1 MSKLMGK
8 YLPWMALSLSLA
20 ACSNSNDASPEK
32 KTVTRVNIPDNEF
45 KPVALENTISDLI
58 EEIGKTDARSLQL
71 GVVLKNLTGY
81 WEPVKIGANRA
92 IGELQVSGVVVAPS
106 QGTEDENLA
115 EQIDILQKQQQDGYD
130 GYGVAP
136 LADSVTDEI
145 NTMVDSGRP
154 VVTLDSDQ
162 VNSERQLYLGTINH
176 EAGAQAAQT
185 LVDLLKGGG
194 GTVII
199 LGHDDEP
206 SWPDGYNRSMGAK
219 GILEK
224 AGYTVNLHKTNWNDG
239 GEQLDVDFMKDA
251 LLNSDPPAV
260 GMLSMFSPTYRCAE
274 AAEAASLT
282 GDDIT
287 IVGFD
292 FEPQTVSYMRSGLVK
307 ATHAQRQYY
316 MGYMTPYVLYSLN
329 VLGLDKTRD
338 IMAGQMV
345 DDHRFNAGLDV
356 VPADKL
362 DEYNSFLDSLGI
374 GG

>member
-1 MSKLMGK
+1 MSRTLSRCVHLAGFA
-8 YLPWMALSLSLA
+8 LALS
-20 ACSNSNDASPEK
+20 ACSSSEDATPK
-32 KTVTRVNIPDNEF
+32 KSISRVEIPDSIF
-45 KPVALENTISDLI
+45 KPVELENTVDTLVR
-58 EEIGKTDARSLQL
+58 EIGKTDPESLQL
-71 GVVLKNLTGY
+71 AVVIKETTGY
-81 WEPVKIGANRA
+81 WEPVKVGANRA
-92 IGELQVSGVVVAPS
+92 FGELGVSGIVVAP
-106 QGTEDENLA
+106 QEATEE
-115 EQIDILQKQQQDGYD
+115 EQRNKQVEMLQEREGAGYD
-130 GYGVAP
+130 GLGLAP
-136 LADSVTDEI
+136 LADILTPEI
-145 NTMVDSGRP
+145 NNFEDAGTP
-154 VVTLDSDQ
+154 VVTIDSDLPD
-162 VNSERQLYLGTINH
+162 SERTLYMGTMNY
-176 EAGAQAAQT
+176 EAGHTAGET
-185 LVDLLKGGG
+185 LVNMLGPGE

-219 GILEK
+219 EVLEK

-251 LLNSDPPAV
+251 LLNADPPAV

-274 AAEAASLT
+274 AAEAAGLSA
-282 GDDIT
+282 GDVT

-292 FEPQTVSYMRSGLVK
+292 FEPQTVTYMGSGFVQ

-316 MGYMTPYVLYSLN
+316 MGYMAPYVLYSLN

-338 IMAGQMV
+338 ILAGQMV

-362 DEYNSFLDSLGI
+362 DDYNGFLDSLGI